1 MKYIVRVTERLAHMM
16 IVEADNIR
24 DAEDEVNKAYNNG
37 QIVLDY
43 DDFAGY
49 DIEGIREANDFDNY
63 EIDALREATDSDIK
77 YCDILE
83 VEE

>member
-1 MKYIVRVTERLAHMM
+1 MKYIVRVTERLEHMM
-16 IVEADNIR
+16 IVEADNMR
-24 DAEDEVNKAYNNG
+24 DAEGEVNKAYDNG

-49 DIEGIREANDFDNY
+49 DIEAIRKANDFDN
-63 EIDALREATDSDIK
+63 K
-77 YCDILE
+77 YYDILE

>member
-16 IVEADNIR
+16 IVEADNMR
-24 DAEDEVNKAYNNG
+24 DAEDEVNKAYDNG

-49 DIEGIREANDFDNY
+49 DIEAIRKANDFDN
-63 EIDALREATDSDIK
+63 K
-77 YCDILE
+77 YYDILE

>member
-1 MKYIVRVTERLAHMM
+1 MQ
-16 IVEADNIR
+16 
-24 DAEDEVNKAYNNG
+24 DAESKVNTAYDNG

-43 DDFAGY
+43 DNY
-49 DIEGIREANDFDNY
+49 DNY

-77 YCDILE
+77 YYDILE

>member
-1 MKYIVRVTERLAHMM
+1 MQYLVRVTEELTHAVV
-16 IVEADNIR
+16 VEADSMQ
-24 DAEDEVNKAYNNG
+24 DAENKVNTAYDNC

-43 DDFAGY
+43 D
-49 DIEGIREANDFDNY
+49 DFDNY

>member
-1 MKYIVRVTERLAHMM
+1 MKYLVRVTEELTHTVV
-16 IVEADNIR
+16 VEADSMQ
-24 DAEDEVNKAYNNG
+24 DAENKVNTAYDNG

-43 DDFAGY
+43 DNY
-49 DIEGIREANDFDNY
+49 DNY
-63 EIDALREATDSDIK
+63 EIDALREATDSDIE

>member
-1 MKYIVRVTERLAHMM
+1 MKYLVRVTEELTHAVV
-16 IVEADNIR
+16 VEADSMQ
-24 DAEDEVNKAYNNG
+24 DAEDKVNTAYDNG

-43 DDFAGY
+43 D
-49 DIEGIREANDFDNY
+49 DFDNY

-77 YCDILE
+77 YYDILE

>member
-1 MKYIVRVTERLAHMM
+1 MKYIVRVTERLAHTM
-16 IVEADNIR
+16 IVEADNMR
-24 DAEDEVNKAYNNG
+24 DAEDEVNKAYDNG

-49 DIEGIREANDFDNY
+49 GIEAIREANDFDN
-63 EIDALREATDSDIK
+63 K
-77 YCDILE
+77 YYDILE

>member
-1 MKYIVRVTERLAHMM
+1 MV
-16 IVEADNIR
+16 VEADSMQ
-24 DAEDEVNKAYNNG
+24 DAESKVNTAYDNG

-43 DDFAGY
+43 DNY
-49 DIEGIREANDFDNY
+49 DNY

-77 YCDILE
+77 YYDILE

>member
-16 IVEADNIR
+16 IVEADNMR

-43 DDFAGY
+43 D
-49 DIEGIREANDFDNY
+49 DFDNY

>member
-1 MKYIVRVTERLAHMM
+1 MKYIVRVTERLEHMM
-16 IVEADNIR
+16 IVEADNMR
-24 DAEDEVNKAYNNG
+24 DAEDEVNKAYDNG

-49 DIEGIREANDFDNY
+49 DIEAIRKANDFDN
-63 EIDALREATDSDIK
+63 K
-77 YCDILE
+77 YYDILE